1 MSNKKLLLTLGAGY
15 ICTHVSNVRRTKINE
30 NLKCYNNENEDL
42 SIFILNNNTYENLLM
57 LNFNKEKNKV
67 KIANFYM
74 NKRELSE
81 FYNKNGEIET
91 IKLLNLENSLSINN
105 YIKFDYRIIKEYVDK
120 INGLNLRITAREAR
134 LLKLEMNESNTYIFN
149 GEKII
154 EYLTLDYVGA
164 DKSKRLKRVL
174 KILLDNVFE
183 KLEMNES
190 NTYIFNGEKIIEYL
204 TLDYVGADKSKRLKR
219 VLKILLDNVFE
230 LSKKDFINTISEIM
244 TNIETSL
251 SIKDLVSLGVYSLKL
266 NSSDIE
272 EYNFEVGEKLLVVQ

>member
-15 ICTHVSNVRRTKINE
+15 ICTHVSNMKRIKINE
-30 NLKCYNNENEDL
+30 DLKCYNNENEDL

-183 KLEMNES
+183 
-190 NTYIFNGEKIIEYL
+190 
-204 TLDYVGADKSKRLKR
+204 
-219 VLKILLDNVFE
+219 

-251 SIKDLVSLGVYSLKL
+251 SIKDLVSLGAYSLKL

>member
-1 MSNKKLLLTLGAGY
+1 LSNKKLLLTLGAGY

-183 KLEMNES
+183 
-190 NTYIFNGEKIIEYL
+190 
-204 TLDYVGADKSKRLKR
+204 
-219 VLKILLDNVFE
+219 

>member
-1 MSNKKLLLTLGAGY
+1 MSNKKLLLTFGAGY

-30 NLKCYNNENEDL
+30 DLKCYNNENEDL
-42 SIFILNNNTYENLLM
+42 SIFILNNNTYENFLM

-74 NKRELSE
+74 NKKELSE

-105 YIKFDYRIIKEYVDK
+105 YIKFDYMIIKDYVDK
-120 INGLNLRITAREAR
+120 INGLNLRITVREAR
-134 LLKLEMNESNTYIFN
+134 LLKLEMSESNTYRFN
-149 GEKII
+149 GEKLI

-174 KILLDNVFE
+174 KILLDN
-183 KLEMNES
+183 L
-190 NTYIFNGEKIIEYL
+190 
-204 TLDYVGADKSKRLKR
+204 
-219 VLKILLDNVFE
+219 FE
-230 LSKKDFINTISEIM
+230 LPKKDFINTISEIM

-272 EYNFEVGEKLLVVQ
+272 EYNFEVGEKLLVVE

>member
-15 ICTHVSNVRRTKINE
+15 ICTHVSNVKRTKINE
-30 NLKCYNNENEDL
+30 DLKCYNNENEDL

-74 NKRELSE
+74 NKKELSE

-183 KLEMNES
+183 
-190 NTYIFNGEKIIEYL
+190 
-204 TLDYVGADKSKRLKR
+204 
-219 VLKILLDNVFE
+219 

-244 TNIETSL
+244 ANIETSL
-251 SIKDLVSLGVYSLKL
+251 LIKDLVSLGVYSLKL

-272 EYNFEVGEKLLVVQ
+272 EYNFEMGEKLLVVQ

>member
-1 MSNKKLLLTLGAGY
+1 MSNKKLLLTLDAGY
-15 ICTHVSNVRRTKINE
+15 ICTHLSNVKRTKINE
-30 NLKCYNNENEDL
+30 DLKCYNNENEDL

-57 LNFNKEKNKV
+57 LNFNKEKKV

-134 LLKLEMNESNTYIFN
+134 LLKLEMNESNTYI
-149 GEKII
+149 
-154 EYLTLDYVGA
+154 L
-164 DKSKRLKRVL
+164 
-174 KILLDNVFE
+174 
-183 KLEMNES
+183 
-190 NTYIFNGEKIIEYL
+190 NGEKIIEYL

-244 TNIETSL
+244 ANIETSL
-251 SIKDLVSLGVYSLKL
+251 LIKDLVSLGVYSLKL

-272 EYNFEVGEKLLVVQ
+272 EYNFEMGEKLLVVQ

>member
-183 KLEMNES
+183 
-190 NTYIFNGEKIIEYL
+190 
-204 TLDYVGADKSKRLKR
+204 
-219 VLKILLDNVFE
+219 

-251 SIKDLVSLGVYSLKL
+251 SIKDLFSLGVYSLKL

>member
-15 ICTHVSNVRRTKINE
+15 ICTHLSNVKRTKINE
-30 NLKCYNNENEDL
+30 DLKCYNNENEDL

-57 LNFNKEKNKV
+57 LNFNKEKKV

-183 KLEMNES
+183 
-190 NTYIFNGEKIIEYL
+190 
-204 TLDYVGADKSKRLKR
+204 
-219 VLKILLDNVFE
+219 

-244 TNIETSL
+244 ANIETSL
-251 SIKDLVSLGVYSLKL
+251 LIKDLVSLGVYSLKL

-272 EYNFEVGEKLLVVQ
+272 EYNFEMGEKLLVVQ

>member
-15 ICTHVSNVRRTKINE
+15 ICTHVSNMKRIKINE
-30 NLKCYNNENEDL
+30 DLKRYNNENEDL

-183 KLEMNES
+183 
-190 NTYIFNGEKIIEYL
+190 
-204 TLDYVGADKSKRLKR
+204 
-219 VLKILLDNVFE
+219 

>member
-183 KLEMNES
+183 
-190 NTYIFNGEKIIEYL
+190 
-204 TLDYVGADKSKRLKR
+204 
-219 VLKILLDNVFE
+219 

>member
-15 ICTHVSNVRRTKINE
+15 ICTHVSNMKRIKINE
-30 NLKCYNNENEDL
+30 DLKRYNNENEDL
-42 SIFILNNNTYENLLM
+42 SIFILNNNIYENLLM

-91 IKLLNLENSLSINN
+91 IKLLNLKNSLYINN

-134 LLKLEMNESNTYIFN
+134 LL
-149 GEKII
+149 
-154 EYLTLDYVGA
+154 
-164 DKSKRLKRVL
+164 
-174 KILLDNVFE
+174 

>member
-105 YIKFDYRIIKEYVDK
+105 YIKFDYSIIKEYVDK

-134 LLKLEMNESNTYIFN
+134 LL
-149 GEKII
+149 
-154 EYLTLDYVGA
+154 
-164 DKSKRLKRVL
+164 
-174 KILLDNVFE
+174 

>member
-15 ICTHVSNVRRTKINE
+15 ICTHVSNVKRIKINE
-30 NLKCYNNENEDL
+30 DLKCYNNENEDL

-74 NKRELSE
+74 NKKELSE

-183 KLEMNES
+183 
-190 NTYIFNGEKIIEYL
+190 
-204 TLDYVGADKSKRLKR
+204 
-219 VLKILLDNVFE
+219 

-244 TNIETSL
+244 ANIETSL
-251 SIKDLVSLGVYSLKL
+251 LIKDLVSLGVYSLKL

-272 EYNFEVGEKLLVVQ
+272 EYNFEMGEKLLVVQ

>member
-30 NLKCYNNENEDL
+30 DLKGYNNENEDL

-183 KLEMNES
+183 
-190 NTYIFNGEKIIEYL
+190 
-204 TLDYVGADKSKRLKR
+204 
-219 VLKILLDNVFE
+219 

>member
-30 NLKCYNNENEDL
+30 NLKCYNNENKDL

-183 KLEMNES
+183 
-190 NTYIFNGEKIIEYL
+190 
-204 TLDYVGADKSKRLKR
+204 
-219 VLKILLDNVFE
+219 

>member
-183 KLEMNES
+183 
-190 NTYIFNGEKIIEYL
+190 
-204 TLDYVGADKSKRLKR
+204 
-219 VLKILLDNVFE
+219 

-251 SIKDLVSLGVYSLKL
+251 SIKDLVSLWVYSLKL

>member
-164 DKSKRLKRVL
+164 DKSKRLKG
-174 KILLDNVFE
+174 F
-183 KLEMNES
+183 
-190 NTYIFNGEKIIEYL
+190 
-204 TLDYVGADKSKRLKR
+204 
-219 VLKILLDNVFE
+219 
-230 LSKKDFINTISEIM
+230 
-244 TNIETSL
+244 
-251 SIKDLVSLGVYSLKL
+251 
-266 NSSDIE
+266 
-272 EYNFEVGEKLLVVQ
+272 

>member
-120 INGLNLRITAREAR
+120 INGLKLRITAREAR
-134 LLKLEMNESNTYIFN
+134 LL
-149 GEKII
+149 
-154 EYLTLDYVGA
+154 
-164 DKSKRLKRVL
+164 
-174 KILLDNVFE
+174 

>member
-1 MSNKKLLLTLGAGY
+1 MEF
-15 ICTHVSNVRRTKINE
+15 KIYSS
-30 NLKCYNNENEDL
+30 L
-42 SIFILNNNTYENLLM
+42 
-57 LNFNKEKNKV
+57 
-67 KIANFYM
+67 
-74 NKRELSE
+74 KRE
-81 FYNKNGEIET
+81 FEI
-91 IKLLNLENSLSINN
+91 IDSI
-105 YIKFDYRIIKEYVDK
+105 
-120 INGLNLRITAREAR
+120 GLNHGEGIKKDAGLLREAR
-134 LLKLEMNESNTYIFN
+134 LL
-149 GEKII
+149 
-154 EYLTLDYVGA
+154 
-164 DKSKRLKRVL
+164 
-174 KILLDNVFE
+174 

>member
-15 ICTHVSNVRRTKINE
+15 ICTHVSNMKRIKINE
-30 NLKCYNNENEDL
+30 DLKRYNNENEDL

-183 KLEMNES
+183 
-190 NTYIFNGEKIIEYL
+190 
-204 TLDYVGADKSKRLKR
+204 
-219 VLKILLDNVFE
+219 

-272 EYNFEVGEKLLVVQ
+272 EYNFEVGEKLLVV